1 MKYTLPSILI
11 TLLIALIFPSSSTTQ
26 DPRNDP
32 QSMKKHIV
40 AGKLGITDIKYSPAG
55 THIAV
60 ASRIG
65 ILLYETQ
72 IYEHK
77 LLTGHKG
84 QIWNVAFSPDG
95 KTLASSGQDKSI
107 RLWDVNT
114 GRQIRKI
121 GWQVINWSV
130 TFSPDGK
137 TLAIG
142 NKDHTIHL
150 LDAHTGKH
158 LQTLT
163 GHIGGSGVTSI
174 AYSPNGNTLALYAT
188 ELQGQHT
195 IRLWDANTG
204 QQLRTLLPDADGP
217 VFGATNVTFSPDSRT
232 IASASFH
239 SIRLWDVNTGQQ
251 IRTIIEDA
259 PGIHSVAFSPDGS
272 TIAGAN
278 SSAIALWNANT
289 GEHIRTITEWWN
301 VGRVVTFSPDGKT
314 IASGGH
320 EEVHLWNANT
330 GQLIRTLISRFRTS
344 QRSLNR

>member
-11 TLLIALIFPSSSTTQ
+11 TLLIALIFPPSSTAQ

-40 AGKLGITDIKYSPAG
+40 AGKLRITDIKYSPAG

-65 ILLYETQ
+65 ILLYDTQ
-72 IYEHK
+72 IYEPE

-84 QIWNVAFSPDG
+84 QIWNIAFSPDG

-121 GWQVINWSV
+121 RWQVINWSV

-163 GHIGGSGVTSI
+163 GHIGGGWVTGI
-174 AYSPNGNTLALYAT
+174 AYSPNGNMLALYGT
-188 ELQGQHT
+188 ELHGQHT

-204 QQLRTLLPDADGP
+204 QQLRTLLHDADGP
-217 VFGATNVTFSPDSRT
+217 VFGATNVVFSPDSST
-232 IASASFH
+232 IASASRS

-259 PGIHSVAFSPDGS
+259 PAIHSVAFSPDGS
-272 TIAGAN
+272 TIAGAD
-278 SSAIALWNANT
+278 SFAIVLWNANT
-289 GEHIRTITEWWN
+289 GEHIRTITRCGGH
-301 VGRVVTFSPDGKT
+301 VGRVVAFSPDGKT

-320 EEVHLWNANT
+320 EEAHLWNVKT
-330 GQLIRTLISRFRTS
+330 GQLIRTLISRF
-344 QRSLNR
+344 